1 MARSLT
7 VSFGGS
13 HPAIVTSTREM
24 SWQDYVNYLVKV
36 VPETDDKASRGWSC
50 PVRFS
55 PPYRDSENFVER
67 YALTFDYDHIT
78 PADLEEIRTAY
89 AGFAHLEYTTWS
101 HTEEAPRWRFV
112 FPLARPVTYDEFQA
126 ISRKVADYAGI
137 ELAARESHTP
147 AQMMFLPTV
156 RPGATIE
163 RLLVKGP
170 WVDPDAVLAEY
181 ENWTDRTSWPH
192 RREGDGVGLANLSVD
207 PREKPGMIGAFCR
220 AYTVPDAIVKFD
232 LPYTPTSNPDRW
244 TYRDGTR
251 PEGFIVYDDGLKGHS
266 HHDSDPARGQHNA
279 FDLVRLHR
287 FGYLDTDADLEKA
300 VTERASYAAMADLVA
315 SDAAVQA
322 AAASEEF
329 DVLDDTPAP
338 VKPAE
343 AAEPPLARPLGDVLA
358 HPTKPRWLIR
368 DVLERG
374 TIVLLAG
381 PRGSYK
387 SFLALDWGMRV
398 AARDEPV
405 YVVSAEGGDFDRRA
419 AAWLQEN
426 TFDVDTPPLFVVER
440 RLDLNCK
447 EGIERIR
454 HDCVKLGIRPRL
466 FILDTF
472 SKLSGGLDENSN
484 SDVKQF
490 IGRVDNGLKRAFDA
504 TVLIVAHTGHSDVTR
519 ARGASALEADTEA
532 AHIVTRDNV
541 VGTVLVTRERFKSS
555 PELAPLVYKPKVVDL
570 GRVDE
575 EGIGITSVVL
585 EPQDGGGLPVR
596 GRKLGKNQKVMY
608 ETMREIGADGNPVS
622 VGALLD
628 AAVDKIPQD
637 PEVRDTRRQK
647 MQVALEGLIADGM
660 LFKQGD
666 SISMIRAVRV
676 GEEDF
681 Q

>member
-1 MARSLT
+1 MAKENSRWNYR
-7 VSFGGS
+7 GGS
-13 HPAIVTSTREM
+13 RAEGVILYDQHPNGGS
-24 SWQDYVNYLVKV
+24 
-36 VPETDDKASRGWSC
+36 
-50 PVRFS
+50 
-55 PPYRDSENFVER
+55 
-67 YALTFDYDHIT
+67 
-78 PADLEEIRTAY
+78 
-89 AGFAHLEYTTWS
+89 
-101 HTEEAPRWRFV
+101 
-112 FPLARPVTYDEFQA
+112 
-126 ISRKVADYAGI
+126 
-137 ELAARESHTP
+137 
-147 AQMMFLPTV
+147 
-156 RPGATIE
+156 
-163 RLLVKGP
+163 
-170 WVDPDAVLAEY
+170 
-181 ENWTDRTSWPH
+181 
-192 RREGDGVGLANLSVD
+192 
-207 PREKPGMIGAFCR
+207 
-220 AYTVPDAIVKFD
+220 
-232 LPYTPTSNPDRW
+232 
-244 TYRDGTR
+244 
-251 PEGFIVYDDGLKGHS
+251 LKLHS
-266 HHDSDPARGQHNA
+266 HHDTDPARGQHSA
-279 FDLVRLHR
+279 FDLCRIHLYGH
-287 FGYLDTDADLEKA
+287 LDLDSDLEKP
-300 VTERASYAAMADLVA
+300 VSERPSHRKMLALAA

-322 AAASEEF
+322 AAALEEF
-329 DVLDDTPAP
+329 DVLDDTPTP

-398 AARDEPV
+398 ALRDEPV

-426 TFDVDTPPLFVVER
+426 TFDSETPPLFVVER

-454 HDCVKLGIRPRL
+454 HDCVKLGIRPRM

-532 AHIVTRDNV
+532 AHIVTRDAIGGSV
-541 VGTVLVTRERFKSS
+541 FVTRERFKSS
-555 PELAPLVYKPKVVDL
+555 PELPPLVYKPKVVDL
-570 GRVDE
+570 GRTDE
-575 EGIGITSVVL
+575 EGVSITSVVL
-585 EPQDGGGLPVR
+585 EQQQDAEDMPGR
-596 GRKLGKNQKVMY
+596 GRKFGKNQKVVYDTAY
-608 ETMREIGADGNPVS
+608 ELAADGGLID

-628 AAVDKIPQD
+628 AAVEKIPQD

-647 MQVALEGLIADGM
+647 MQKALETLVVEGT
-660 LFKQGD
+660 LFKQGHR
-666 SISMIRAVRV
+666 ISVTKAVQTE
-676 GEEDF
+676 EEDF